1 MANYRL
7 KLGTDFDLSPKQIE
21 ILERNKDTLV
31 RALPGSGKTTI
42 LTLKIKNLLLDDPR
56 LNKLCCISYT
66 NVNVEDLETSCSLIL
81 DREQMKKID
90 FLTFHSFCLQ
100 YILTPF
106 SYLYRSNKGLR
117 PYKKIF
123 NFSEHG
129 SDLIEYLRENDVDI
143 SEIQKIAD
151 TEKIYY
157 NLKFLNNTWK
167 PVSSAHKVTTVGKY
181 LSFLNSRRLIDFNL
195 INLLSLFIV
204 QENPVVRRALNKSID
219 WMFIDEFQDVS
230 EIQCK
235 IIEALSKSRM
245 KKDSETKW
253 FMVGDP
259 NQSIYGFAG
268 ANPRSMYDM
277 RNFFKQLHDGEEC
290 EIKLDKS
297 HRCSDEVFDYA
308 KKNYNFVLKKVKDS
322 QMVQRLP
329 DKDIVG
335 YLEDLEIAENLR
347 GNGDDGKVIT
357 KTSLSAVAVSEIVN
371 LKLNELLEQQ
381 VCCIGVYSYHSIDV
395 YKQYMLHD
403 NTNEGDGFSLYAEL
417 YRDYEDRY
425 GFKYFSLF
433 VRYLTLKHHFYNN
446 RLKYQRTLEKFIY
459 SLGLLLSDKLN
470 VDVQSQ
476 ILSSITVDAIE
487 ITSPLAP
494 TSTIFDEFIGFTERL
509 VTSLSNNLELTN
521 GVESTFSVISESDKI
536 EKISAVAEP
545 TLANFIAYITRSNP
559 EKLTFEIKHIHKIKG
574 LEYEQVI
581 VQKIEDLPHKSNY
594 GVHFSI
600 FGTGQFQ
607 ANAGHIYDYIQELN
621 KLYVMLTRPRK
632 NLYIIK
638 NQNKQSYFLATQ

>member
-42 LTLKIKNLLLDDPR
+42 LTLKIKNLLIDDPR

-81 DREQMKKID
+81 DTEQMKKID
-90 FLTFHSFCLQ
+90 FLTFHKFCLQ
-100 YILTPF
+100 YVLAPF
-106 SYLYRSNKGLR
+106 SYLYRSEKNGFR
-117 PYKKIF
+117 VYKKYFDF
-123 NFSEHG
+123 NEHG
-129 SDLIEYLRENDVDI
+129 TDLIAYLIDKKIKESDI
-143 SEIQKIAD
+143 QEILK

-157 NLKFLNNTWK
+157 NFKFSNGSLKITSNSVDTHTVNEYLN
-167 PVSSAHKVTTVGKY
+167 
-181 LSFLNSRRLIDFNL
+181 FLNSQRLIDFNL
-195 INLLSLFIV
+195 VPLLSLFII
-204 QENPVVRRALNKSID
+204 QNNPVVRRVLNKSID
-219 WMFIDEFQDVS
+219 WIFIDEFQDVS

-235 IIEALSKSRM
+235 IIEALSGSRI
-245 KKDSETKW
+245 KKDSDTKW

-277 RNFFKQLHDGEEC
+277 RNFFKQLHDGDEC

-297 HRCSDEVFDYA
+297 HRCSDEVFEYA
-308 KKNYNFVLKKVKDS
+308 KKNYNSVLRKVKDS
-322 QMVQRLP
+322 QMVQQLP
-329 DKDIVG
+329 SKDIVG
-335 YLEDLEIAENLR
+335 YLEDLEIAEDLH
-347 GNGDDGKVIT
+347 GNGGDGKVIV
-357 KTSLSAVAVSEIVN
+357 KTTVSAVSEIVN
-371 LKLNELLEQQ
+371 LKFNELLDQE
-381 VCCIGVYSYHSIDV
+381 VCCIGINRFNSIDV

-403 NTNEGDGFSLYAEL
+403 NTNDGDGFSLYAEL
-417 YRDYEDRY
+417 YKDYEERY

-433 VRYLTLKHHFYNN
+433 VRYLILKHHFYNN
-446 RLKYQRTLEKFIY
+446 RLKYQRSLEKFIY
-459 SLGLLLSDKLN
+459 SMGLLLSDKLN
-470 VDVQSQ
+470 VDMPSQS
-476 ILSSITVDAIE
+476 LSSITVDAIN
-487 ITSPLAP
+487 ITSPLDPA
-494 TSTIFDEFIGFTERL
+494 STVFNEFVGFTERL
-509 VTSLSNNLELTN
+509 VASLNNTLEVAD
-521 GVESTFSVISESDKI
+521 GEESIFNTISESDKI
-536 EKISAVAEP
+536 TNIDAVTEP
-545 TLANFIAYITRSNP
+545 TLANFLAYITRSSP

-594 GVHFSI
+594 GVHFAI
-600 FGTGQFQ
+600 FGTRSFQ
-607 ANAGHIYDYIQELN
+607 ATAGHIYDYVQELN

-638 NQNKQSYFLATQ
+638 NQYKQCHFLAV

>member
-42 LTLKIKNLLLDDPR
+42 LTLKIKNLLLDNPR

-66 NVNVEDLETSCSLIL
+66 NVNVEALEASCSLIL
-81 DREQMKKID
+81 DSEQIKKID
-90 FLTFHSFCLQ
+90 FLTLHSFCLQ

-106 SYLYRSNKGLR
+106 SYLYRSSKGLR

-123 NFSEHG
+123 NFGEHG
-129 SDLIEYLRENDVDI
+129 SDLIDYLRGKGVEA
-143 SEIQKIAD
+143 SEIQKIVD
-151 TEKIYY
+151 NETIYY
-157 NLKFLNNTWK
+157 NFKFVANTWK
-167 PVSSAHKVTTVGKY
+167 PTSNTLKASSVGKY
-181 LSFLNSRRLIDFNL
+181 LSFLNSQRLIDFNL
-195 INLLSLFIV
+195 ISLLSLFIV
-204 QENPVVRRALNKSID
+204 QQNPVVRRVLNKSID

-245 KKDSETKW
+245 KKNSETKW

-297 HRCSDEVFDYA
+297 HRCSDEVFEFA
-308 KKNYNFVLKKVKDS
+308 KKNYNSVLRKVKNS
-322 QMVQRLP
+322 QLVQQLP
-329 DKDIVG
+329 DEDIVG
-335 YLEDLEIAENLR
+335 YLEDLEIADDLQ
-347 GNGDDGKVIT
+347 GNGGNGKVIV
-357 KTSLSAVAVSEIVN
+357 KTTISAVSEIVN
-371 LKLNELLEQQ
+371 LKFNELLDQE
-381 VCCIGVYSYHSIDV
+381 VCCIGINRFNSIDV

-403 NTNEGDGFSLYAEL
+403 NTDDGDGFSLYAEL
-417 YRDYEDRY
+417 YKDYEERY

-433 VRYLTLKHHFYNN
+433 VRYLILKHHFYNN
-446 RLKYQRTLEKFIY
+446 RLKYQRSLEKFIY

-470 VDVQSQ
+470 VEMQSQ
-476 ILSSITVDAIE
+476 VLLSITVDAIE

-494 TSTIFDEFIGFTERL
+494 TSTVFDEFIGFTGRL
-509 VTSLSNNLELTN
+509 VTSLNSNLEFIDGEEAILKT
-521 GVESTFSVISESDKI
+521 ISEADKI
-536 EKISAVAEP
+536 TNINGVAEP
-545 TLANFIAYITRSNP
+545 TLANFIAYITRSTP

-581 VQKIEDLPHKSNY
+581 VQRIEDLPNWRNY
-594 GVHFSI
+594 DVHNAI
-600 FGTGQFQ
+600 FGTTPFQ
-607 ANAGHIYDYIQELN
+607 ASADHLYDYVQELN

-632 NLYIIK
+632 NLYLIV
-638 NQNKQSYFLATQ
+638 NPNKLPAFLSTR

>member
-1 MANYRL
+1 MVNYRL

-42 LTLKIKNLLLDDPR
+42 LTLKIKNLLLDNPR
-56 LNKLCCISYT
+56 LNNLCCISYT
-66 NVNVEDLETSCSLIL
+66 NVNVEDLEASCSLIL
-81 DREQMKKID
+81 DSDQLKRIN

-106 SYLYRSNKGLR
+106 SYLYRSDKGLR

-123 NFSEHG
+123 NFNEHG
-129 SDLIEYLRENDVDI
+129 TDLIDYLNKKGVEGTEV
-143 SEIQKIAD
+143 QKIAEA
-151 TEKIYY
+151 EKIYY
-157 NLKFLNNTWK
+157 NLKFTNNAWM
-167 PVSSAHKVTTVGKY
+167 PVSNAVKVATVGKY

-204 QENPVVRRALNKSID
+204 QDNPVVRRVLNKSID

-235 IIEALSKSRM
+235 IIEVLSRSRM
-245 KKDSETKW
+245 KNSETRW

-268 ANPRSMYDM
+268 ANPRSIYDM
-277 RNFFKQLHDGEEC
+277 RNFFKQLHNGEEC
-290 EIKLDKS
+290 EIKLDQS
-297 HRCSDEVFDYA
+297 HRCSDEVFEYA
-308 KKNYNFVLKKVKDS
+308 KKNYNTVLRKVKNS
-322 QMVQRLP
+322 TLVQQLP
-329 DKDIVG
+329 NKDIIG
-335 YLEDLEIAENLR
+335 YLDDLEIAKDLR
-347 GNGDDGKVIT
+347 GNGGSGKVIT
-357 KTSLSAVAVSEIVN
+357 KTSLSAVSDIVS
-371 LKLNELLEQQ
+371 LKVNELLEQE

-395 YKQYMLHD
+395 YKQYILHD
-403 NTNEGDGFSLYAEL
+403 NINVGDSFSLYAEL
-417 YRDYEDRY
+417 YKDYEDRY

-433 VRYLTLKHHFYNN
+433 VRYLTLKHHFYTN
-446 RLKYQRTLEKFIY
+446 RLKYQRSLEKFIY

-470 VDVQSQ
+470 VDITSEK
-476 ILSSITVDAIE
+476 LSSITVDVIE
-487 ITSPLAP
+487 ITSPLNP
-494 TSTIFDEFIGFTERL
+494 TSTVFDEFIGFTERL
-509 VTSLSNNLELTN
+509 VASLNNILELAD
-521 GVESTFSVISESDKI
+521 GEESVFSTISESDKLA
-536 EKISAVAEP
+536 KISSVPEP
-545 TLANFIAYITRSNP
+545 KLVNFISYITRSSP
-559 EKLTFEIKHIHKIKG
+559 EKMSFEIKHIHKIKG

-594 GVHFSI
+594 GVHFAI
-600 FGTGQFQ
+600 FGTRQFQ
-607 ANAGHIYDYIQELN
+607 ANASHIYDYIQELN

-638 NQNKQSYFLATQ
+638 DQNKQCYFLTP

>member
-42 LTLKIKNLLLDDPR
+42 LTLKIKNLLLDNPR
-56 LNKLCCISYT
+56 LSKLCCISYT
-66 NVNVEDLETSCSLIL
+66 NVNVEDLEASCSLIL
-81 DREQMKKID
+81 DSEQIKKID

-100 YILTPF
+100 FILTPF
-106 SYLYRSNKGLR
+106 SYLYRSSKGLR

-123 NFSEHG
+123 NFGEHG
-129 SDLIEYLRENDVDI
+129 SDLIGHLREKGVEA
-143 SEIQKIAD
+143 SEIQKIVD

-157 NLKFLNNTWK
+157 NLKFLNNSWN
-167 PVSSAHKVTTVGKY
+167 PVSSTHKVATIVKY

-195 INLLSLFIV
+195 ISLLSLFIV
-204 QENPVVRRALNKSID
+204 QQNPVVRRVLNKSID

-245 KKDSETKW
+245 KKNSETKW

-277 RNFFKQLHDGEEC
+277 RNFFKKLHDGEEC

-297 HRCSDEVFDYA
+297 HRCSDEVFEFA
-308 KKNYNFVLKKVKDS
+308 RNNYNYVLRKIKNS
-322 QMVQRLP
+322 QLVQHLP
-329 DKDIVG
+329 DKEIVG
-335 YLEDLEIAENLR
+335 YLEDLEISDDLQ
-347 GNGDDGKVIT
+347 GNGGAGKVII
-357 KTSLSAVAVSEIVN
+357 KTSLSGVSEIVS
-371 LKLNELLEQQ
+371 LKLNELLEQE

-403 NTNEGDGFSLYAEL
+403 SANDGDGFSLYAEL
-417 YRDYEDRY
+417 YKDYEDRY

-433 VRYLTLKHHFYNN
+433 TRYLILKHHFHNN
-446 RLKYQRTLEKFIY
+446 RLKYQKSLEKFIY
-459 SLGLLLSDKLN
+459 SLSLLLSDKLN
-470 VDVQSQ
+470 IDIQTQ
-476 ILSSITVDAIE
+476 ELSIITVDAIE
-487 ITSPLAP
+487 IISPLNP
-494 TSTIFDEFIGFTERL
+494 DSTVFDEFVSFNRRL
-509 VTSLSNNLELTN
+509 VESLNNTLELNDEERSLFATLSEADKIDKISSVTEPLLSN
-521 GVESTFSVISESDKI
+521 FIS
-536 EKISAVAEP
+536 
-545 TLANFIAYITRSNP
+545 YITRSNP

-594 GVHFSI
+594 GVHFTI
-600 FGTGQFQ
+600 FGTGHFK
-607 ANAGHIYDYIQELN
+607 ANADHIYDYVQELN

-638 NQNKQSYFLATQ
+638 NQYKQSHFLAAQ

>member
-42 LTLKIKNLLLDDPR
+42 LTLKIKNLLIDDPR

-81 DREQMKKID
+81 DTEQMKKID
-90 FLTFHSFCLQ
+90 FLTFHKFCLQ
-100 YILTPF
+100 YVLAPF
-106 SYLYRSNKGLR
+106 SYLYRSGKNGFR
-117 PYKKIF
+117 VYKKYFDF
-123 NFSEHG
+123 NEHG
-129 SDLIEYLRENDVDI
+129 TDLIAYLIEKKIKESDI
-143 SEIQKIAD
+143 QEILK

-157 NLKFLNNTWK
+157 NFKFSNGSLKITSNSVDTHTVNEYLN
-167 PVSSAHKVTTVGKY
+167 
-181 LSFLNSRRLIDFNL
+181 FLNSQRLIDFNL
-195 INLLSLFIV
+195 VPLLSLFII
-204 QENPVVRRALNKSID
+204 QNNPVVRRVLNKSID
-219 WMFIDEFQDVS
+219 WIFIDEFQDVS

-235 IIEALSKSRM
+235 IIEALSGSRI
-245 KKDSETKW
+245 KKDSDTKW

-277 RNFFKQLHDGEEC
+277 RNFFKQLHDGDEC

-297 HRCSDEVFDYA
+297 HRCSDEVFEYA
-308 KKNYNFVLKKVKDS
+308 KKNYNSVLRKVKDS
-322 QMVQRLP
+322 QMVQQLP
-329 DKDIVG
+329 SKDIVG
-335 YLEDLEIAENLR
+335 YLEDLEIAEDLH
-347 GNGDDGKVIT
+347 GNGGDGKVIV
-357 KTSLSAVAVSEIVN
+357 KTTVSAVSEIVN
-371 LKLNELLEQQ
+371 LKFNELLDQE
-381 VCCIGVYSYHSIDV
+381 VCCIGINRFNSIDV

-403 NTNEGDGFSLYAEL
+403 NTNDGDGFSLYAEL
-417 YRDYEDRY
+417 YRDYEERY

-433 VRYLTLKHHFYNN
+433 VRYLILKHHFYNN
-446 RLKYQRTLEKFIY
+446 RLKYQRSLEKFIY
-459 SLGLLLSDKLN
+459 SMGLLLSDKLN
-470 VDVQSQ
+470 VDMPSQS
-476 ILSSITVDAIE
+476 LSSVTVDAIE
-487 ITSPLAP
+487 ITSPLNPA
-494 TSTIFDEFIGFTERL
+494 STVFDEFVGFTERF
-509 VTSLSNNLELTN
+509 VTSLNNTIQVTDREKSIF
-521 GVESTFSVISESDKI
+521 STISESDKI
-536 EKISAVAEP
+536 TNMNAVAEP
-545 TLANFIAYITRSNP
+545 TLASFIAYITRSSP

-594 GVHFSI
+594 GVHFAI
-600 FGTGQFQ
+600 FGTRQFQ
-607 ANAGHIYDYIQELN
+607 ANAGHIYDYVQELN

-638 NQNKQSYFLATQ
+638 NQYKQSHFLAV